1 MEMLKPDI
9 DPKPRIS
16 YLEIATHRLV
26 ATNFMGDYQSVFKG
40 RGVVFESYREYGATD
55 DAMMIDWK
63 TSLRA
68 GKPMVK
74 EFAEERNLDVF
85 FLVDGS
91 HTMVFGSQKKLKF
104 EYAAELVASMAFSIL
119 ERGDSVGLGIFNEDM
134 RGFLMPERGITQY
147 RRMLRV
153 LADPENYDGGC
164 NFEEAVR
171 ACVHRLRPETLL
183 ILVTDAVH
191 LEGDWELLLKIANRK
206 FEVLIILLRDPR
218 DDELPDSGHVVV
230 ENPSTGQ
237 QLLIDTGA
245 IQKDYARAAKEI
257 LEHNLAT
264 MRRGRVA
271 DIPIIMTNEDFPK
284 HIISFFERRKR
295 RMR

>member
-1 MEMLKPDI
+1 MLKPDI
-9 DPKPRIS
+9 DPKPRIA

-26 ATNFMGDYQSVFKG
+26 STNFMGDYQSVFKG
-40 RGVVFESYREYGATD
+40 RGVVFESYRDYAPTD

-74 EFAEERNLDVF
+74 EFAQERNLDVF

-104 EYAAELVASMAFSIL
+104 EYAAEMVASMAFAIL
-119 ERGDSVGLGIFNEDM
+119 ERGDSVGLGIFNEDL
-134 RGFLMPERGITQY
+134 RGFIMPERGITQY
-147 RRMLRV
+147 RRILKV
-153 LADPENYDGGC
+153 LSDPQNYDGAC

-171 ACVHRLRPETLL
+171 ACVHRLRPESLVIL
-183 ILVTDAVH
+183 ITDAVH

-206 FEVLIILLRDPR
+206 FEVLILLVRDPR
-218 DDELPDSGHVVV
+218 DDELPDAGHVMV
-230 ENPSTGQ
+230 ENPYSGQ
-237 QLLIDTGA
+237 QMLLDTGA
-245 IQKDYARAAKEI
+245 MRGEYARAAKGI
-257 LEHNLAT
+257 LDDNLAT

-271 DIPIIMTNEDFPK
+271 DIPIIMTTGDFPK

-295 RMR
+295 RIR